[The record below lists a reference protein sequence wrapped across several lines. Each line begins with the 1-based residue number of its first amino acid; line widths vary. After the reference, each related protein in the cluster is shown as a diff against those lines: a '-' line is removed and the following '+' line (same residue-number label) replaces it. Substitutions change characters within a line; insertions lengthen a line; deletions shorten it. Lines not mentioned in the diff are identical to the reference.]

1 MTSAPFFVNQ
11 LFFLTAVGVWA
22 GAIVVL
28 SAAAPV
34 VFKIEDSRDRAAALV
49 GALLATVNRLKL
61 LCAAVIAATVIVEY
75 LLWRDGVSGRLAA
88 RYGLLGGIG
97 AMAAVSAWITT
108 PVLRSLGERVGSFD
122 RAERSA
128 ARRRFGDVHTVNSTV
143 TAVELFALVAVF
155 YTV

>member
-34 VFKIEDSRDRAAALV
+34 VFKIEDSRDRAAELV

-61 LCAAVIAATVIVEY
+61 LCAAIIAATVFIEI
-75 LLWRDGVSGRLAA
+75 LLWRDGVDGRLTA
-88 RYGLLGGIG
+88 RYGLLGGVG
-97 AMAAVSAWITT
+97 AMAAISAWITT

-128 ARRRFGDVHTVNSTV
+128 ARRRFGDIHTINSAV
-143 TAVELFALVAVF
+143 TAVELFALIAVF
-155 YTV
+155 YTI

>member
-34 VFKIEDSRDRAAALV
+34 VFKIEDSRDRAAELV

-61 LCAAVIAATVIVEY
+61 LCIAIIAATVVIEL
-75 LLWRDGVSGRLAA
+75 LLWSDGVDGRLAA

-97 AMAAVSAWITT
+97 AMAAISAWVTT

-128 ARRRFGDVHTVNSTV
+128 ARRRFGDIHTVNSTV
-143 TAVELFALVAVF
+143 TAIELFALIAVF
-155 YTV
+155 YTI

>member
-34 VFKIEDSRDRAAALV
+34 VFKIEDSRDRAAELV
-49 GALLATVNRLKL
+49 GALLATINRLKV
-61 LCAAVIAATVIVEY
+61 LCAVVIAATVILEY
-75 LLWRDGVSGRLAA
+75 VLWRDDVSGRLAA
-88 RYGLLGGIG
+88 RYGLLGGVG
-97 AMAAVSAWITT
+97 AMAAISAWITT

-143 TAVELFALVAVF
+143 TAIELFALIAVF